1 VSRAPSGSI
10 GGAAADAYTPD
21 RARVRRLADR
31 AAPDYEDAAWLPRQ
45 VADALME
52 HLAPVRLAPA
62 RVLDAGAGTGIC
74 SRLLARRFPGAR
86 IVNVDSSA
94 PMLQDARGRT
104 RRWFSRHAFAC
115 GDAESLPL
123 ADGSVD
129 LVVSSLMLPC
139 CGSPDAVLAEFH
151 RVLAPEGLLMFTS
164 LGPDSLRELRESW
177 MSVDPGIHVHVFLD
191 MHDLGDALLRAG
203 FRDVVMD
210 VERFTGRYPDV
221 AALTGELKRLGSS
234 NAARGSRKGLMTPNL
249 LAAMVDVYE
258 QQRSEHSLPASFEV
272 VFGHGWRA
280 AFFARVRKC
289 LFRTTLSDSFPYR
302 FHPPRQ
308 VASPKRLS

>member
-1 VSRAPSGSI
+1 MSRAPGGSF
-10 GGAAADAYTPD
+10 GGTGADAHIPD

-52 HLAPVRLAPA
+52 HLAPVRITPG

-74 SRLLARRFPGAR
+74 SRLLARRFPGSR
-86 IVNVDSSA
+86 IVNLDSSA
-94 PMLQDARGRT
+94 AMLRGARGRT
-104 RRWFSRHAFAC
+104 RRWLSRQTYAC

-123 ADGSVD
+123 ADGSMD

-139 CGSPDAVLAEFH
+139 CASPDGVLAEFH

-164 LGPDSLRELRESW
+164 LGPDSLGELRESW
-177 MSVDPGIHVHVFLD
+177 KAVDPGVHVHAFID
-191 MHDLGDALLRAG
+191 MHDLGDGLLRAG

-210 VERFTGRYPDV
+210 VERFTGRYPNV
-221 AALTGELKRLGSS
+221 AALTGELKRLGTS
-234 NAARGSRKGLMTPNL
+234 NAARGSRKGLMTPDRV
-249 LAAMVDVYE
+249 AAMAEAYE
-258 QQRSEHSLPASFEV
+258 HRRAERTLPASFEV

-280 AFFARVRKC
+280 PRRSVTVSADDMIRV
-289 LFRTTLSDSFPYR
+289 SGGD
-302 FHPPRQ
+302 
-308 VASPKRLS
+308 